1 MKLLHCV
8 ALIAVLL
15 ALPGPDCRASAEA
28 DSEGPPPLDCRSGP
42 LKKTY
47 GNEAWLV
54 YGCNDHRSA
63 VVVSDKGNPAVP
75 FCFIL
80 YVKPD
85 DSVRLY
91 GEGTGDKSTTQA
103 AFDELKEL
111 TRADVGELVSA
122 AEAIDTAGE

>member
-8 ALIAVLL
+8 ALIVVLL
-15 ALPGPDCRASAEA
+15 VLPGPDCRASAEA

-75 FCFIL
+75 FYFIL

-91 GEGTGDKSTTQA
+91 GEGTGNKSDSGGINTRDEEERRPRRYRDA
-103 AFDELKEL
+103 ARKYFE
-111 TRADVGELVSA
+111 R
-122 AEAIDTAGE
+122 